1 MSNTT
6 KNQITFDNGAVVF
19 TRPDGGVYTVPASAV
34 YVVYHDDTATFKLI
48 ALPRES
54 GLAIMS
60 TRASDVEVDGQS
72 YSSIDDLKAALN
84 DKFAKAAGGGVTF
97 EVVEELPTSGETNI
111 IYLVPSQDVQ
121 GTYDEYIWLEEE
133 GRWELLGSTHIDL
146 SGYVTDEEFSAHTA
160 NTSIHVTTALTNE
173 ILAISGK
180 VDTNEQITAAALN
193 ELNSRFGIIA
203 AELDDKQD
211 VLVAGE
217 GISISGNVI
226 SASGQGIVIDSTL
239 DSGSTNAVANSAITA
254 ALDLKCDI
262 GNGPNSPIIS
272 RDRNDRNYWM
282 ITKANGGHYLDS
294 GWININGQPVITNGA
309 NEYFSGK
316 ITNLLLATEDEFSG
330 HTADTSIH
338 VTTAQTTAW
347 SAKQDALTAGEGISI
362 SGNVISVSGGNES
375 DVYWVNGDKWLIQ
388 GIDDTDWDGLVAA
401 LNAHKAIYATIQ
413 GRYFVC
419 ESMALNG
426 NDLTFTTSMDDRFL
440 WYQVTKNGSNDYS
453 LTYGANTIGASQAA
467 LDELSGQVQ
476 TIDTVVAT
484 ALNALNEEVSGATGS
499 VSTLSG
505 TVTGLSQSVNSLNGR
520 VNNVEQNKPDVFLVP
535 FKDLFDGTA
544 EFDKA
549 LWMDIINAYN
559 NHSVIMSEPMAGVDT
574 EYQIISVDHPTTT
587 QLILRLTSCND
598 EIVVDWNEGEDPE
611 FDVATYKGARMRQIS
626 QADYNALVTKDPNT
640 LYIINGNV

>member
-34 YVVYHDDTATFKLI
+34 YVVYHDDTATFKLV

-60 TRASDVEVDGQS
+60 VRASDVEVDGQS

-84 DKFAKAAGGGVTF
+84 DKFAKAAGGGVSF
-97 EVVEELPTSGETNI
+97 EVVAELPTSGETNI

-146 SGYVTDEEFSAHTA
+146 SDYVTDEEFSAHTA

-226 SASGQGIVIDSTL
+226 S
-239 DSGSTNAVANSAITA
+239 
-254 ALDLKCDI
+254 
-262 GNGPNSPIIS
+262 
-272 RDRNDRNYWM
+272 
-282 ITKANGGHYLDS
+282 
-294 GWININGQPVITNGA
+294 
-309 NEYFSGK
+309 
-316 ITNLLLATEDEFSG
+316 
-330 HTADTSIH
+330 
-338 VTTAQTTAW
+338 
-347 SAKQDALTAGEGISI
+347 
-362 SGNVISVSGGNES
+362 VSGGNES

-413 GRYFVC
+413 GWYFVC
-419 ESMALNG
+419 ESMALNAK
-426 NDLTFTTSMDDRFL
+426 DLRFTTSMDDRFL

-484 ALNALNEEVSGATGS
+484 ALNALNEEVSGATGA
-499 VSTLSG
+499 VNTLSG
-505 TVTGLSQSVNSLNGR
+505 TVTGLSQSVNSLSNR
-520 VNNVEQNKPDVFLVP
+520 VSNVEQNKPDVFLVP

-544 EFDKA
+544 EFDEA
-549 LWMDIINAYN
+549 LWMDIVNAYV
-559 NHSVIMSEPMAGVDT
+559 NHSVIMSEPMGGVDT
-574 EYQIISVDHPTTT
+574 EYQIISVNHRTTT

-626 QADYNALVTKDPNT
+626 QADYNALATKDPNT
-640 LYIINGNV
+640 LYIINDNV